1 MLGKLRIRFHLLLL
15 LTTTVLLGG
24 CGSLPL
30 MISEEQEI
38 ALGEEAAPQFEADLG
53 GRVQNEQ
60 IQMYVQE
67 VGMRAALAS
76 GREVPWEFT
85 VVYSDVPNAMA
96 LPGGKIF
103 LTAGLMQRMTNERQ
117 LAAVLSHEV
126 AHVAQR
132 HNVKFIQEQLGWA
145 VLAEIIGAVDGTAGA
160 AAQIA
165 TTMLTL
171 RYSRENEYEADAY
184 GIEYMAKVGYNPY
197 GMVELLTV
205 LLELHETEPG
215 RFEEMFQTHPLT
227 SERIETALA
236 IIEDNEDYRSFSPDA
251 PDPHAGRFLQMRG
264 ILLQELA
271 NRPPTP
277 DDDNDDNNGPRK
289 P

>member
-1 MLGKLRIRFHLLLL
+1 MPRELTFRLHILLVLMLTFF
-15 LTTTVLLGG
+15 LGG
-24 CGSLPL
+24 CGRLPL

-53 GRVQNEQ
+53 GRVDNEAVQ
-60 IQMYVQE
+60 LYVQE
-67 VGMRAALAS
+67 IGMKAALAS

-85 VVYSDVPNAMA
+85 VVYSEVPNAMA

-103 LTAGLMQRMTNERQ
+103 LTAGLMRLMENEQQ

-145 VLAEIIGAVDGTAGA
+145 ILTEILSGLNQAAGA
-160 AAQIA
+160 GAQVA

-171 RYSRENEYEADAY
+171 SYSRENEYEADEY
-184 GIEYMAKVGYNPY
+184 GIQYMTDVGYNPY
-197 GMVELLTV
+197 GMVELLEV
-205 LLELHETEPG
+205 LLSLHESEPS
-215 RFEEMFQTHPLT
+215 RLEEMFQTHPLT
-227 SERIETALA
+227 SERIEEA
-236 IIEDNEDYRSFSPDA
+236 IEIIQNDERYSTFSPDA
-251 PDPHAGRFLQMRG
+251 PDPNTHRYLQARAQL
-264 ILLQELA
+264 IDALA
-271 NRPPTP
+271 RAQRESVTKSPIET
-277 DDDNDDNNGPRK
+277 DDKK